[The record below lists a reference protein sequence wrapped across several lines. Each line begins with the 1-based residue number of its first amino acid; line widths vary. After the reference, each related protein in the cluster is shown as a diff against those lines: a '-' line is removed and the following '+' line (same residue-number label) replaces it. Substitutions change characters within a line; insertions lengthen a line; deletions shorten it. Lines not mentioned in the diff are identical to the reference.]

1 MNVADPPSLH
11 PDAYEDWLLTQSDEA
26 VLTYTRHSEMY
37 LRMSARIDIDRRI
50 LLLPHIVEDREG
62 LASGLCEYCGQPFH
76 RDDLLSIPKHFNVD
90 GTCKN
95 GFTADRICECGESFD
110 CLSRAS
116 KHRIQHNCRQTR
128 LRREAMKKKRQEELK
143 QLYCEPCKHQSYDAK
158 QYAKHCETK
167 HHHKVTHPD
176 EFDCKEC
183 SLHFKFK
190 SELDRHLQSK
200 AHQPEPESL
209 RCDVCKVDF
218 RCPKEKARHMA
229 GKLHLYKA
237 DPSKRPT
244 LTCEV
249 CGITRPSHGQ
259 YLAHLET
266 TKHKKKAAACL
277 EDPSSPDDADAS
289 DCPDTQ

>member
-11 PDAYEDWLLTQSDEA
+11 PDAYPDWLLTQPDAA
-26 VLTYTRHSEMY
+26 VLTYARHTDIY
-37 LRMSARIDIDRRI
+37 LRVSARIEVDRRI
-50 LLLPHIVEDREG
+50 LTLPHIVEDVEG
-62 LASGLCEYCGQPFH
+62 LTSGLCDYCGRGFA
-76 RDDLLSIPKHFNVD
+76 REDFLSIHLHFNDD
-90 GTCKN
+90 GTCRN
-95 GFTADRICECGESFD
+95 GFTADRTCECGETFD

-128 LRREAMKKKRQEELK
+128 LRREAMKAKRQEELK

-167 HHHKVTHPD
+167 HHHKTTHRD

-183 SLHFKFK
+183 GLHFEFK
-190 SELDRHLQSK
+190 SQLDRHLASK
-200 AHQPEPESL
+200 AHRPEPEVL

-218 RCPKEKARHMA
+218 RCPKEKARHLA
-229 GKLHLYKA
+229 GKQHIYKA

-266 TKHKKKAAACL
+266 AKHRKAVACL
-277 EDPSSPDDADAS
+277 EDPSSPDDADA
-289 DCPDTQ
+289 